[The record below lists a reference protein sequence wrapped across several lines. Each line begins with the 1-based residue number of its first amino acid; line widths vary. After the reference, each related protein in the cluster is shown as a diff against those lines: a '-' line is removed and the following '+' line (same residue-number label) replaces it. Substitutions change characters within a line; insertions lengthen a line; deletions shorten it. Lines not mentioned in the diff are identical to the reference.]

1 MEAGL
6 TLGILSVHLGAGLY
20 EQFDQVVVSLP
31 GCQVDGAVSNI
42 ALPRLQLFLGGA
54 EEEFPGDGN
63 ISNLNGAEEGN
74 VSFLV
79 IIR

>member
-6 TLGILSVHLGAGLY
+6 TLGVLSVHLSAGLY

-31 GCQVDGAVSNI
+31 GCQVDGAVSNL
-42 ALPRLQLFLGGA
+42 ALPCLELFLSGA
-54 EEEFPGDGN
+54 QEEFPGDGN
-63 ISNLNGAEEGN
+63 ISNLNGAQEGN